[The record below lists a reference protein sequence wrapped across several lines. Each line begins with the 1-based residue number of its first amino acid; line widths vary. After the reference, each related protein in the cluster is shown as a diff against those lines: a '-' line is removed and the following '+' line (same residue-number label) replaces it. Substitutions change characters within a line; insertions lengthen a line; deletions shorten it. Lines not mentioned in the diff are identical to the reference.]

1 MRMPWNKAKP
11 IQLDLLSGQE
21 DAEQEAQAVD
31 NCTAEPACAEPNTDA
46 VPTRTSD
53 ATGVPLMLKV
63 EALFEDPNNPR
74 TDFPEAELAQLA
86 DDIQQH
92 GILQPIVVHLAGAD
106 GRHQIHFGAKRLR
119 AALRAGLAE
128 VPVVV
133 RDAAADA
140 YAQVAENQKRH
151 GLTPHDLARFIKGQV
166 DAGES
171 NTTIAKRLGM
181 NMTTVAHHLAL
192 LDLPPKLD
200 AAMRSGQC
208 TSPRTLHELSQLH
221 QAQPD
226 AVNALIDGGAE
237 ITRATVSAI
246 RVAPAGSEPA
256 KLLRQTAL
264 DLSRIDRSLTSLKSS
279 KHLMT
284 EDEIGNLKR
293 CLADFAARWS
303 QGV

>member
-1 MRMPWNKAKP
+1 MPWNKTKP
-11 IQLDLLSGQE
+11 IQLDLLSGHE
-21 DAEQEAQAVD
+21 GAEPMTQAVD
-31 NCTAEPACAEPNTDA
+31 NCTAESACAEPNTDA

-53 ATGVPLMLKV
+53 ATGVPLMLRV

-74 TDFPEAELAQLA
+74 THFPEAELAELA

-92 GILQPIVVHLAGAD
+92 GILQPIVVHPASAD
-106 GRHQIHFGAKRLR
+106 GRHQIYFGAKRLR

-151 GLTPHDLARFIKGQV
+151 GLTPMDLARFIKGQV

-181 NMTTVAHHLAL
+181 NLTTVAHHLAL
-192 LDLPPKLD
+192 LELPADLD
-200 AAMRSGQC
+200 AAMKSGRC
-208 TSPRTLHELSQLH
+208 TSPRTLHELSKLH
-221 QAQPD
+221 ELHPAE
-226 AVNALIDGGAE
+226 VNALLAGDE
-237 ITRATVSAI
+237 QITRSAVSTV
-246 RVAPAGSEPA
+246 RVQRSKPEPA
-256 KLLRQTAL
+256 DLLTQAHSAL
-264 DLSRIDRSLTSLKSS
+264 DRLEQSLSRAKSWRHLMQEADIATLQRSLAEF
-279 KHLMT
+279 M
-284 EDEIGNLKR
+284 
-293 CLADFAARWS
+293 ARWS